1 MFLAAEKDYDST
13 DPSSRRA
20 YLSLWSPKTGA
31 TTATLAARDP
41 NGLVGIQADIDS
53 GYLYMGGFL
62 GGFSGGRSTF
72 QTAWWEG
79 QNIGAMKYAQYTLT
93 SSNPAKYGSY
103 KAFATV
109 DHRQDDPGLFVTTV
123 SDCTASGWSIW
134 VYTPPERVVTAV
146 DANWNRNTSTGV
158 VSNLS
163 INTHYAALFQGNKP
177 YQLHT
182 IGFLKK

>member
-20 YLSLWSPKTGA
+20 YLSLWSPKTGD

-41 NGLVGIQADIDS
+41 NGRVGIQADIDS

-62 GGFSGGRSTF
+62 GGFSGGRATF

-79 QNIGAMKYAQYTLT
+79 QNIGAMKYAQYTFT

-109 DHRQDDPGLFVTTV
+109 DHRQDDPGLFVITV

-134 VYTPPERVVTAV
+134 VYTPPEKVVTAV
-146 DANWNRNTSTGV
+146 DSHWNYNPSTGV

-163 INTHYAALFQGNKP
+163 INVNNSNLFNGTKT